1 MAFDKIQCLQD
12 KSTRKNRTR
21 GRTPQHKKVET
32 YIQYIGTH
40 KHTPTLTRV
49 IRKNLRNY
57 NISNRNRHHLY
68 LYLHMCYYTTKSP
81 KLHQKA
87 SQAGGTCYQSSAP
100 LTFVLLW
107 RNGRQKACG
116 IKCEL
121 GRGHRAAGHGFYFE
135 KRVSGEITGP
145 SWLRLPMHLSPTQH
159 RTARK

>member
-87 SQAGGTCYQSSAP
+87 TNYKQFQQSSRIQNQV
-100 LTFVLLW
+100 TRF
-107 RNGRQKACG
+107 
-116 IKCEL
+116 
-121 GRGHRAAGHGFYFE
+121 
-135 KRVSGEITGP
+135 S
-145 SWLRLPMHLSPTQH
+145 SLSI
-159 RTARK
+159 